1 MTGDELRQ
9 SFINFFAERGHAMI
23 PSAPLVPEN
32 DPTALFI
39 SAGMQPLVP
48 YLLGESHPNGRRLV
62 SVQKCLRTDD
72 IEEVGDISHNTFFE
86 MLGFWSLG
94 DYWKQDSLRWTL
106 EWFTCALGFEQERIS
121 VTVFAGDSDAPRDD
135 EAVRVWLELGIPQE
149 RIYYLSKK
157 DNWWPPSGKA
167 GPCGPDSE
175 LFYDTGRPK
184 HGSVCQ
190 PGCGCGKYIEIGNNV
205 FMQYNK
211 TAEGI
216 YVPLKQRNIDVGIG
230 LERTLCMLQ
239 GASDIYT
246 TDLFIPIVQRINEL
260 RERRESLALIRPANA
275 ASQLVLRTQTGRKE
289 SALIR
294 PANAGAINRTPTAG
308 RKEKTTRSSEQEER
322 LIRIITD
329 HLRAATFII
338 ADGVLPSNVE
348 QGYVCRR
355 LIRRAVRCG
364 HELSLPRNFT
374 AEVAQAV
381 IARYGLIYPEL
392 EERQTTILNELTREE
407 ERFRQ
412 TLARGL
418 REFQKLEE
426 DLRQRGETILAGES
440 VFRLFDTFGF
450 PPTLTAE
457 LAQERGLST
466 DLDGFNL
473 LFKQHQERSRQAN
486 QKKFAGGL
494 ADHSERTTQLHTAT
508 HLLNQALRDVL
519 GTQVRQ
525 MGSNITLA
533 RLRFDFSH
541 PKKLTSEEI
550 RRVEEIVNQ
559 QIMRDLQTTVEV
571 MPLLQALDQGA
582 LAFFGERYGDPVKVY
597 KIGDYSMEVCGGPH
611 VQHTSSMGRFR
622 IIKAESI
629 GQGLQRIRAD
639 LVEAETAQDS

>member
-106 EWFTCALGFEQERIS
+106 EWFTRVLGLEQERIS

-157 DNWWPPSGKA
+157 DNWWPPAGNT

-184 HGSVCQ
+184 HGSDCQ

-211 TAEGI
+211 TAEGT
-216 YVPLKQRNIDVGIG
+216 YEPLKQRNIDVGIG
-230 LERTLCMLQ
+230 LERTLCVHL
-239 GASDIYT
+239 GTSDVYT
-246 TDLFIPIVQRINEL
+246 TDLFLPIVHRINEL
-260 RERRESLALIRPANA
+260 RESQESLALIRPANA
-275 ASQLVLRTQTGRKE
+275 
-289 SALIR
+289 
-294 PANAGAINRTPTAG
+294 GAMNRAPTAG

-322 LIRIITD
+322 LIRIISD

-364 HELSLPRNFT
+364 HELSLPGNFT
-374 AEVAQAV
+374 SEVAQAV
-381 IARYGLIYPEL
+381 IDRYGSIYPEL

-426 DLRQRGETILAGES
+426 GLRQRGETTLAGES

-519 GTQVRQ
+519 GTHVRQ
-525 MGSNITLA
+525 MGSNITQE

-559 QIMRDLQTTVEV
+559 QIRRDLQTTVEV
-571 MPLLQALDQGA
+571 MPLQQALDKGA
-582 LAFFGERYGDPVKVY
+582 LAFFGERYGDLVKVY

-629 GQGLQRIRAD
+629 GQDVQRIRAD
-639 LVEAETAQDS
+639 LIEAETSQDS